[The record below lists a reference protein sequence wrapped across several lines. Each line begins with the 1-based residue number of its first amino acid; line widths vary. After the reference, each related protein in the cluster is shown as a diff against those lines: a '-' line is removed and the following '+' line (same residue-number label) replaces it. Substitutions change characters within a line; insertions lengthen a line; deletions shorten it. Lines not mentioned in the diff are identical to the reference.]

1 MRMSFLHPMRVIFSR
16 PLFILV
22 ASLILLGGVFQ
33 AVPLS
38 AEEASPDLP
47 AAAAGAA
54 APEIPAAG
62 GGDSG
67 AVQSPDV
74 VPPETGSFSV
84 TIDGPKE
91 AKWTFDGKTFD
102 SGSVA
107 ENVPTG
113 KYAVSFSDVPE
124 WTKPADAEVTVEKD
138 GQPHWKGNTSGTWG
152 PFR

>member
-1 MRMSFLHPMRVIFSR
+1 MRVVFSR
-16 PLFILV
+16 PLIILV

-47 AAAAGAA
+47 AAAGAA
-54 APEIPAAG
+54 APEIQTTG

-84 TIDGPKE
+84 TIDGPAE
-91 AKWTFDGKTFD
+91 AKWSFDGKTFD
-102 SGSVA
+102 SGSVV

-124 WTKPADAEVTVEKD
+124 WTRPSDAEVTVE
-138 GQPHWKGNTSGTWG
+138 
-152 PFR
+152 